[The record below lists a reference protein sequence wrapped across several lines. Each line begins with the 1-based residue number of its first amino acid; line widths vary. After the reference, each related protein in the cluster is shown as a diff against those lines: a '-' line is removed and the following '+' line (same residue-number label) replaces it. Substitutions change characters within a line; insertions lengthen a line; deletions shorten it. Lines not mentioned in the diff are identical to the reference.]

1 MTKNKLNHMKE
12 IIFMAELVL
21 GNVTRQSEDL
31 PQLLVSCI
39 LADELENMASD
50 AMRRNFNRSQLK
62 GFLFDCVIEYL
73 ESNCC
78 HNFYNVFSLWCA
90 WTKVPLCMKGEI
102 LVEEVKSEIKKWEFI
117 AGMEPDEIIDWEMS
131 YSLGKWTDF
140 NVEAF
145 EFGVDIEDYV
155 LQILVDE
162 IVEDFVGFR
171 QGTF

>member
-1 MTKNKLNHMKE
+1 
-12 IIFMAELVL
+12 
-21 GNVTRQSEDL
+21 
-31 PQLLVSCI
+31 
-39 LADELENMASD
+39 
-50 AMRRNFNRSQLK
+50 
-62 GFLFDCVIEYL
+62 IEYL

-78 HNFYNVFSLWCA
+78 HNFYRVFSLWCA

-162 IVEDFVGFR
+162 LVEDFVGFR